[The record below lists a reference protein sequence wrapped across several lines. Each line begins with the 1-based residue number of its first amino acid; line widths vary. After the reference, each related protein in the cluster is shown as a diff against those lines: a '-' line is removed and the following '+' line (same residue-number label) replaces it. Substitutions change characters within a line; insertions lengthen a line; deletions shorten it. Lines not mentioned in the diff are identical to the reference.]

1 MELLGKS
8 LEDILNTIPSKTFS
22 IQSTCN
28 LAVQMLIILE
38 DIHNKHIIH
47 RDIKPDNFVM
57 GSDSKK
63 DVVYLLDFG
72 LAKKYRSSRTLQ
84 HSPMVKN
91 RKLTGTAR
99 YASINALIGVEQSRR
114 DDLESLGYVLMYF
127 LRGSLPWQGLPVRN
141 HEDRYMKIMEKKRDT
156 SSYELCKNFPSQ
168 FETFVEYTRKLGYEE
183 DPKYEWMKNLFEQV
197 VRSLNYTGIDRTFD
211 WIQPITTQ
219 SMTSHVDDGKSKIIV
234 INNYHNIVINGANG
248 DISGNALQQNKQL
261 IHQEDL
267 TKTLNTPKNSQCNL
281 SNIHSGKNVLLINS
295 GQAEPS
301 TRNSNVC
308 VNGNDAGAFVSSVN
322 ADVSNATFIINKE
335 EMPKEEFDIE
345 IKNDVAEHR
354 CHSCVCVIY

>member
-8 LEDILNTIPSKTFS
+8 LEDILNSIQSKTFS
-22 IQSTCN
+22 IQATCN
-28 LAVQMLIILE
+28 LAVQMLVILE

-47 RDIKPDNFVM
+47 RYIKPDNFVM
-57 GSDSKK
+57 GSDNKK

-197 VRSLNYTGIDRTFD
+197 VKGLGYNGIDRTFD
-211 WIQPITTQ
+211 WIQPVVTQ
-219 SMTSHVDDGKSKIIV
+219 SMTSHVDDGKQKIIV
-234 INNYHNIVINGANG
+234 INNYHNIVINGTNG
-248 DISGNALQQNKQL
+248 DIGGTALQQNKIISQD
-261 IHQEDL
+261 DL

-281 SNIHSGKNVLLINS
+281 SNVHSGKNVLLINS
-295 GQAEPS
+295 GVPELS

-308 VNGNDAGAFVSSVN
+308 VNGNDGGGVFISSVN
-322 ADVSNATFIINKE
+322 ADINNATFIINKE

-345 IKNDVAEHR
+345 IRNDVAEHR
-354 CHSCVCVIY
+354 CQSCVCVIY

>member
-8 LEDILNTIPSKTFS
+8 LEDILNSVQSKTFS

-28 LAVQMLIILE
+28 LAVQMLVILE

-57 GSDSKK
+57 GSDNKQ

-156 SSYELCKNFPSQ
+156 SSYELCKNFPKQ

-183 DPKYEWMKNLFEQV
+183 DPKYDWMKNLFEQV
-197 VRSLNYTGIDRTFD
+197 VKELTYNGIDKTFD
-211 WIQPITTQ
+211 WIQPVATQ
-219 SMTSHVDDGKSKIIV
+219 SVTSHVEDGKQKISV
-234 INNYHNIVINGANG
+234 INNYYMNNIVINGTNEETGGSAV
-248 DISGNALQQNKQL
+248 QPNKL
-261 IHQEDL
+261 IPNEDL
-267 TKTLNTPKNSQCNL
+267 TKTLN
-281 SNIHSGKNVLLINS
+281 
-295 GQAEPS
+295 PS
-301 TRNSNVC
+301 Y
-308 VNGNDAGAFVSSVN
+308 
-322 ADVSNATFIINKE
+322 
-335 EMPKEEFDIE
+335 PPL
-345 IKNDVAEHR
+345 
-354 CHSCVCVIY
+354 